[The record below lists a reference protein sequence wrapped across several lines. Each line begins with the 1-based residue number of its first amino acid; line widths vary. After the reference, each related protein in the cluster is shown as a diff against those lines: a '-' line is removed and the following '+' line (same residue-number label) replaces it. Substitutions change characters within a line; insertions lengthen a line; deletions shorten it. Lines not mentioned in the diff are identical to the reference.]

1 MILRHAVQHAS
12 FLLHKLETT
21 FKQCK
26 IIFLKLS
33 IKNAGFEKHSN
44 KLRIFHSVNNAES
57 REQSIQ
63 KFNPYDIFPFSIE
76 YILKQW
82 LNSEPPGC
90 VHYRLYSFVKGYSV
104 SYALIFN
111 CVNTWPLRTHQS
123 TIIFGHVPYLIEN
136 IAGGT
141 FQKAI

>member
-1 MILRHAVQHAS
+1 MQDSKNTQTNYEFFILLIMQNHVSRAYRNS
-12 FLLHKLETT
+12 TPTT
-21 FKQCK
+21 FF
-26 IIFLKLS
+26 I
-33 IKNAGFEKHSN
+33 
-44 KLRIFHSVNNAES
+44 
-57 REQSIQ
+57 
-63 KFNPYDIFPFSIE
+63 PIE

-141 FQKAI
+141 FQKAIYNVSSSIDITTKPHF